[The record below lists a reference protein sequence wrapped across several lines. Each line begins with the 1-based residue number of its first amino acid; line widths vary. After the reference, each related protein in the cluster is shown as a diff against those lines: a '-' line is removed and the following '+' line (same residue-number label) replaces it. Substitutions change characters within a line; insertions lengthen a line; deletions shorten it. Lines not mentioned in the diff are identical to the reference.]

1 MSSKVASAIRG
12 AACCGP
18 RGRRAKRSGRCN
30 ARAPGS
36 SYPGHRQRPRCWV
49 PYVKPHPR
57 TWHRKGNALLSIANV
72 SACRAGPC
80 DRPKRNLTN
89 CVRDGRRYRLQA
101 QGDFCGIAKIV
112 MPTIQIEL
120 PDEVLLSLK
129 ETPESF
135 TKVIRMAAAAKL
147 YELGK
152 LSSGRAADLAG
163 LSRVRFLQALGQYG
177 VPIFDLTEEELAQ
190 DLRNA

>member
-1 MSSKVASAIRG
+1 
-12 AACCGP
+12 
-18 RGRRAKRSGRCN
+18 
-30 ARAPGS
+30 
-36 SYPGHRQRPRCWV
+36 
-49 PYVKPHPR
+49 
-57 TWHRKGNALLSIANV
+57 
-72 SACRAGPC
+72 
-80 DRPKRNLTN
+80 
-89 CVRDGRRYRLQA
+89 
-101 QGDFCGIAKIV
+101 

-129 ETPESF
+129 ETPESL

-163 LSRVRFLQALGQYG
+163 LPRVSFLQALGQYG
-177 VPIFDLTEEELAQ
+177 VPIFDLTAEDLGQ